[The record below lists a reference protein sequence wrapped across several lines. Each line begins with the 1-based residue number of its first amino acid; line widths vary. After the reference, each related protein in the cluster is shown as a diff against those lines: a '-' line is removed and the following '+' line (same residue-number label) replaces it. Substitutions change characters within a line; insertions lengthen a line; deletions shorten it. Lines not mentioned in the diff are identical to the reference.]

1 VDDLE
6 PIGPGKDLE
15 DFQTQ
20 QAVRIRKFLTRLA
33 SDRDLLV
40 RYIEDRVKV
49 LRGPEAKKLGLKN
62 EDVALLLSSDYSRVY
77 EVMSKGSQ
85 PMRWIVIWIV

>member
-1 VDDLE
+1 VDELE

-20 QAVRIRKFLTRLA
+20 QAVRIRGFLTRLA

-40 RYIEDRVKV
+40 RYIEDRVEV
-49 LRGPEAKKLGLKN
+49 LRAAEDFGLTN
-62 EDVALLLSSDYSRVY
+62 EDVALLLDTDYSHVY

-85 PMRWIVIWIV
+85 PMRWLIIWIV